1 MVPGVAA
8 GFETRL
14 LDRLL
19 SSFRQRHPEDDPSLV
34 ELAFH
39 SAIGAHQGQFRRSGE
54 PYVTHPIAVAQIVTD
69 IGVDATTIAAAL
81 LHDTVEDTATR
92 LTDIATTFTPA
103 VAQIVDGVTKLD
115 RLSFDS
121 KEAQQA
127 ATVRK
132 MLIAMAKDPRVL
144 VIKLADRLHNMRT
157 LAVLPEWKQRR
168 IAQETM
174 DIYAPLAHRL
184 GIQEIRWQLEDL
196 AFAVLHPRR
205 YAEIEQMVQLRSP
218 EREHSLNVLLKMATD
233 RLAEVGIR
241 ADVRGRPKHLW
252 SIY

>member
-1 MVPGVAA
+1 MVPGVAV

-14 LDRLL
+14 LDHLL
-19 SSFRQRHPEDDPSLV
+19 SVFRQRHPDDDSSPI

-39 SAIGAHQGQFRRSGE
+39 AAIGAHEGQFRRSGE
-54 PYVTHPIAVAQIVTD
+54 PYVTHPIAVAQIVAE

-92 LTDIATTFTPA
+92 LTDISSTFSPA

-144 VIKLADRLHNMRT
+144 IIKLA
-157 LAVLPEWKQRR
+157 
-168 IAQETM
+168 AQQSFSVSHM
-174 DIYAPLAHRL
+174 
-184 GIQEIRWQLEDL
+184 IRN
-196 AFAVLHPRR
+196 P
-205 YAEIEQMVQLRSP
+205 MMS
-218 EREHSLNVLLKMATD
+218 
-233 RLAEVGIR
+233 
-241 ADVRGRPKHLW
+241 
-252 SIY
+252 